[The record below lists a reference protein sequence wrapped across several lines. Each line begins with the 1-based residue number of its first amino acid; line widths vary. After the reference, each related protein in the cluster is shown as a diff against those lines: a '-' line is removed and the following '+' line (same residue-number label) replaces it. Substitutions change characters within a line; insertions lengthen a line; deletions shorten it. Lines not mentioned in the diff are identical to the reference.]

1 MLSVGQIIRMA
12 EGIVTVL
19 AGAGLA
25 VGQARFRK
33 ERRGGRILLGLF
45 ISVCILLE
53 IGNTFYEKYSA
64 TLYTFHYIYLQCILF
79 LFFDIDFWE
88 LFAKNVLYWINL
100 QVIHYFVLTLDCL
113 RITEFFLQYVD
124 ERYHNPYTPF
134 HIVFMIF
141 TIGVVLW
148 MWHIGKKRGF
158 IRCPNKK
165 GYLFL
170 SVLAVGE
177 VIIAKLCFTK
187 EQAIRV
193 VTKEF
198 VLFLA
203 LLLFLFLC
211 LFIVFLVMRYNW
223 EIQYQDQM
231 LRMNYSMMKNQYRLI
246 EEMYNEKR
254 RYLHDMK
261 HQHLLLE
268 DYLVRGKKDEAL
280 SYLKEMNQSM
290 ERTSEN
296 RYSGFTVIDFMLDYK
311 IQTAKKEGIDFFLD
325 VQILF
330 CPLKRDEMCIL
341 LGNLLDNAIEAV
353 RGLDRE
359 NREIR
364 VRMMTPNNMFL
375 LEIQNPYEGVRKKV
389 QERYLTTK
397 SDHNLHGLGLDSV
410 KRIVE
415 KNGGFLEISD
425 ENQIFQV
432 NVTLMGKVPGA
443 DSQNTKE

>member
-25 VGQARFRK
+25 VGQVRFRK

-124 ERYHNPYTPF
+124 ERYQNPYTTF

-211 LFIVFLVMRYNW
+211 LFIVFLVMHYNW

-231 LRMNYSMMKNQYRLI
+231 LRMN
-246 EEMYNEKR
+246 
-254 RYLHDMK
+254 
-261 HQHLLLE
+261 
-268 DYLVRGKKDEAL
+268 
-280 SYLKEMNQSM
+280 
-290 ERTSEN
+290 
-296 RYSGFTVIDFMLDYK
+296 
-311 IQTAKKEGIDFFLD
+311 
-325 VQILF
+325 
-330 CPLKRDEMCIL
+330 
-341 LGNLLDNAIEAV
+341 
-353 RGLDRE
+353 
-359 NREIR
+359 
-364 VRMMTPNNMFL
+364 
-375 LEIQNPYEGVRKKV
+375 
-389 QERYLTTK
+389 
-397 SDHNLHGLGLDSV
+397 
-410 KRIVE
+410 IV
-415 KNGGFLEISD
+415 
-425 ENQIFQV
+425 
-432 NVTLMGKVPGA
+432 
-443 DSQNTKE
+443 

>member
-1 MLSVGQIIRMA
+1 
-12 EGIVTVL
+12 
-19 AGAGLA
+19 
-25 VGQARFRK
+25 
-33 ERRGGRILLGLF
+33 
-45 ISVCILLE
+45 
-53 IGNTFYEKYSA
+53 
-64 TLYTFHYIYLQCILF
+64 
-79 LFFDIDFWE
+79 
-88 LFAKNVLYWINL
+88 
-100 QVIHYFVLTLDCL
+100 
-113 RITEFFLQYVD
+113 
-124 ERYHNPYTPF
+124 
-134 HIVFMIF
+134 
-141 TIGVVLW
+141 
-148 MWHIGKKRGF
+148 
-158 IRCPNKK
+158 
-165 GYLFL
+165 
-170 SVLAVGE
+170 
-177 VIIAKLCFTK
+177 
-187 EQAIRV
+187 
-193 VTKEF
+193 
-198 VLFLA
+198 
-203 LLLFLFLC
+203 
-211 LFIVFLVMRYNW
+211 
-223 EIQYQDQM
+223 
-231 LRMNYSMMKNQYRLI
+231 
-246 EEMYNEKR
+246 
-254 RYLHDMK
+254 MK